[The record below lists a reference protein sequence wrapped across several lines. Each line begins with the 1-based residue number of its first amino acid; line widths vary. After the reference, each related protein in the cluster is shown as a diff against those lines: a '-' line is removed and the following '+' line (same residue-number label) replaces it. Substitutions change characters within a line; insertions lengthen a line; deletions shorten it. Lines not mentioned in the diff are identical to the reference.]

1 MKYSVTAFEK
11 DFSNKESK
19 QAYLKLCKWLATN
32 VISNVELS
40 KNITYK
46 VEKINSDKLPTFR
59 LTLFA
64 TIEEED
70 VAVDYCRKCKQL
82 STLLYS
88 NIKPDCEHCKMSGYM
103 KKKREYINS
112 FKEFY
117 KEVLKEK

>member
-1 MKYSVTAFEK
+1 MKYSVKAFEK
-11 DFSNKESK
+11 YFSKEESK
-19 QAYLKLCKWLATN
+19 QAYLKLCKWLAKN
-32 VISNVELS
+32 VISNVEFS
-40 KNITYK
+40 KNITYQIEK
-46 VEKINSDKLPTFR
+46 VEGKLPTFK

-70 VAVDYCRKCKQL
+70 IADDYCLKCKQL
-82 STLLYS
+82 SNLLYS

>member
-1 MKYSVTAFEK
+1 MKYSVKAFEK
-11 DFSNKESK
+11 DFSKEESK
-19 QAYLKLCKWLATN
+19 QAYLKLCKWLAKN
-32 VISNVELS
+32 VISNVEFS
-40 KNITYK
+40 KNITYQIEK
-46 VEKINSDKLPTFR
+46 VEGKLPTFK

-70 VAVDYCRKCKQL
+70 IADDYCLKCKQL
-82 STLLYS
+82 SNLLYS